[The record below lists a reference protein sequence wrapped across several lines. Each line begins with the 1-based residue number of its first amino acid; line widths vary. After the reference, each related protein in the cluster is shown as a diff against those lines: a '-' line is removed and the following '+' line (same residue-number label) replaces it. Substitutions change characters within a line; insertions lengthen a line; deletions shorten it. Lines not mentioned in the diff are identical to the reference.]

1 MVQVYNVSTEAVHS
15 VDITQQNTVSKER
28 AACPQNSEVEKIAI
42 SADGQNMAT
51 VDCLW
56 SDLSRILL
64 KFWSWS
70 EDIVNYTLNTQ
81 VEFPHQS
88 GVQSICF
95 QPNTGHRSQVR
106 PMLLTVGCDDKA
118 KVWRLGSNNWSCE
131 SCISYKQ
138 LKTRAGDWSSDGSM
152 IGLGCGHVLTLWSSA
167 DTRMKASLS
176 LENREEITN
185 VVFGRGPF
193 SRHVYTTTSQSFIS
207 WDLVTMSAVWSL
219 SLQFSPHTS
228 IVLSPSSPLM
238 SIIQKNSISII
249 NQDTKTV
256 ETLSNMNCTG
266 GGAWQGEDLFYLDY
280 DGSLSRLSRRHQT
293 TVNNT
298 SVITSSTTTSS
309 WLLNTR
315 LNKQSEKVAPMT
327 RARTMHDI
335 DSLLA
340 LPLHTLPPPSQLSQ
354 SFIR

>member
-28 AACPQNSEVEKIAI
+28 AASPQNSEVEKIAI

-56 SDLSRILL
+56 SDLNRILL

-138 LKTRAGDWSSDGSM
+138 LKTRAGVWRRERRSLTWCLDGDHSLDTCTPQHLSHSSAGTWSPCPQ
-152 IGLGCGHVLTLWSSA
+152 CGHCHCSSHLTPALSSHHHHH
-167 DTRMKASLS
+167 SC
-176 LENREEITN
+176 
-185 VVFGRGPF
+185 
-193 SRHVYTTTSQSFIS
+193 
-207 WDLVTMSAVWSL
+207 
-219 SLQFSPHTS
+219 
-228 IVLSPSSPLM
+228 PSS
-238 SIIQKNSISII
+238 
-249 NQDTKTV
+249 
-256 ETLSNMNCTG
+256 
-266 GGAWQGEDLFYLDY
+266 
-280 DGSLSRLSRRHQT
+280 RRT
-293 TVNNT
+293 A
-298 SVITSSTTTSS
+298 SASST
-309 WLLNTR
+309 
-315 LNKQSEKVAPMT
+315 
-327 RARTMHDI
+327 RTPRQWK
-335 DSLLA
+335 L
-340 LPLHTLPPPSQLSQ
+340 
-354 SFIR
+354 